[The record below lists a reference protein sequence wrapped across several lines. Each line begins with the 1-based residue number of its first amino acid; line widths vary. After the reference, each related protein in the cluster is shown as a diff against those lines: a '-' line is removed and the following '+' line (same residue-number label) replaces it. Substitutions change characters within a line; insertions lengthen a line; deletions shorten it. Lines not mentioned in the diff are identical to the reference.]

1 MLKGQMGI
9 GKSTLS
15 RALGKRLLWPIV
27 DKDDYSDVLLRHL
40 KSHGAAVYN
49 CMFSATQGL
58 LEQGFRVIC
67 DSPLRGEVGYRLAKA
82 LVEGVQAAFVVL
94 ECSLT
99 DKTLWRERIEKRR
112 WRPAHPVQTWQELL
126 TYRQNAV
133 ADFDYFMLTLTLQ
146 LDMAERLEQNVARA
160 ISWLSVEVNHK
171 ENSL

>member
-1 MLKGQMGI
+1 MGI

-15 RALGKRLLWPIV
+15 RALGQRLLWPIV

-40 KSHGAAVYN
+40 KSHGAAAYD
-49 CMFSATQGL
+49 CMFSATQSL

-67 DSPLRGEVGYRLAKA
+67 DSPLRGEVGYRQAKA
-82 LVEGVQAAFVVL
+82 LAGAVQAAFVVL
-94 ECSLT
+94 ACSLT
-99 DKTLWRERIEKRR
+99 DEALWRERIEKRR
-112 WRPAHPVQTWQELL
+112 QRPAHLVQTWQELL

-133 ADFDYFMLTLTLQ
+133 ADFDYFMPTLTRQ

-160 ISWLSVEVNHK
+160 IGWLKLQSVEVNHE